1 VVVNLAS
8 GSVGPD
14 APEEMAR
21 LLAEFGLDAE
31 VRTPAPDELRDVLKA
46 AVDARPDLLIVLA
59 GDGTARAAA
68 ELCGPTGPMVAPLP
82 GGTMNMLPHAVYGNR
97 PWQEALRL
105 ALTEGRER
113 DIGGGCIEGHRFLVA
128 AILGA
133 PALWAPAREAA
144 RYGRPRLAWLWAR
157 RAMARAFKGRLRYNL
172 DGGQRGKAEALAL
185 ICPVA
190 SKVMHAEDPCLE
202 AAALNPHGAGEALRL
217 GLNAL
222 VRDWR
227 IDPSVDDEFCRV
239 AHVWSAQGIP
249 AILDG
254 ESVRLPPVVEIRF
267 DPCICRVLTPP
278 REDR

>member
-1 VVVNLAS
+1 
-8 GSVGPD
+8 
-14 APEEMAR
+14 
-21 LLAEFGLDAE
+21 
-31 VRTPAPDELRDVLKA
+31 
-46 AVDARPDLLIVLA
+46 
-59 GDGTARAAA
+59 
-68 ELCGPTGPMVAPLP
+68 
-82 GGTMNMLPHAVYGNR
+82 MNMLPHAVYGNR
-97 PWQEALRL
+97 PWKEALHL

-113 DIGGGCIEGHRFLVA
+113 DIGGGCLEGHRFLVA

-144 RYGRPRLAWLWAR
+144 RFGRPRQAWQWAR
-157 RAMARAFKGRLRYNL
+157 RAMARAFKGRLRYSL
-172 DGGQRGKAEALAL
+172 DGAHHGKAEALAL
-185 ICPVA
+185 ICPIA
-190 SKVMHAEDPCLE
+190 SKVMHADDPCLE

-227 IDPSVDDEFCRV
+227 VDPAVDDQFARV

-254 ESVRLPPVVEIRF
+254 ESVRLPSVAEIRF